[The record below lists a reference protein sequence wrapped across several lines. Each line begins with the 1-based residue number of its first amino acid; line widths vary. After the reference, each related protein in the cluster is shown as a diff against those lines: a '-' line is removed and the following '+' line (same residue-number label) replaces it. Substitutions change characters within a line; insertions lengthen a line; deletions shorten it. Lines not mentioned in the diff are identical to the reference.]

1 MLFDLQN
8 SPSDYLEYRF
18 DGQTGA
24 TPLHV
29 AAANGYLSVVEYLV
43 CADAM
48 FWSVMHTKRGAIFW
62 SPLGRENFVSDFGVH
77 IILYARFH
85 HPLHL

>member
-18 DGQTGA
+18 EGQTGA

-43 CADAM
+43 NGSFSLTIAG
-48 FWSVMHTKRGAIFW
+48 SQVQ
-62 SPLGRENFVSDFGVH
+62 
-77 IILYARFH
+77 
-85 HPLHL
+85 

>member
-43 CADAM
+43 TCMIIVKLIEQMD
-48 FWSVMHTKRGAIFW
+48 
-62 SPLGRENFVSDFGVH
+62 SDFR
-77 IILYARFH
+77 ISIDLYKCV
-85 HPLHL
+85 

>member
-18 DGQTGA
+18 EGQTGA

-43 CADAM
+43 NISHYGC
-48 FWSVMHTKRGAIFW
+48 HTRM
-62 SPLGRENFVSDFGVH
+62 GRE
-77 IILYARFH
+77 LK
-85 HPLHL
+85 

>member
-18 DGQTGA
+18 EGQTGA

-43 CADAM
+43 KALFLSRYLPHLCKCY
-48 FWSVMHTKRGAIFW
+48 T
-62 SPLGRENFVSDFGVH
+62 GVG
-77 IILYARFH
+77 
-85 HPLHL
+85 

>member
-1 MLFDLQN
+1 MLWRKSKFVYHTTYIKYHSLLLCLSCFRAQTERQMLFDLQN

-43 CADAM
+43 
-48 FWSVMHTKRGAIFW
+48 
-62 SPLGRENFVSDFGVH
+62 GRRFVV
-77 IILYARFH
+77 IIPRTN
-85 HPLHL
+85 